1 MSEPRGLTPDC
12 LVETAEG
19 PVEMSDTAKKGFAV
33 LTRLPTGQLGFSQL
47 IKVERSGPV
56 PLVRVT
62 LDSGHAVVA
71 AAGHPFVRAG
81 GDAVAARLLQPG
93 DTLETAY
100 HYPAGYVP
108 SGVTGSMRGTSI
120 AVVSV
125 EPAGEGEILTGTV
138 RDTHVMFL
146 TAGVMC
152 GE

>member
-1 MSEPRGLTPDC
+1 MSDARGLTPDC

-19 PVEMSDTAKKGFAV
+19 PVEMSDTPKKGYAV
-33 LTRLPTGQLGFSQL
+33 LTRLPSGTLGFRQL

-62 LDSGHAVVA
+62 LDSGHAVVS
-71 AAGHPFVRAG
+71 AAGHPFVRANG
-81 GDAVAARLLQPG
+81 ERVAASLLRAG
-93 DTLETAY
+93 DLLETAY
-100 HYPAGYVP
+100 HYPAGYTPPDVA
-108 SGVTGSMRGTSI
+108 GEIAATHV

-125 EPAGEGEILTGTV
+125 EPAGEGETMTGTV